1 MNGLKLWHYANGTDT
16 SRVMHKDFVSPIK
29 SIGHGITC
37 TADLENEEEVFKV
50 MLELSQDV
58 GHRLRV
64 HDLAARGVQI
74 FLRGNDLFGSQFQCK
89 LPFKTQLPSE
99 LAAAGFRL
107 FQDRYH
113 WDKNVRAVCI
123 RATDLT
129 SQRDVEQLSMF
140 VDNER
145 RERRER
151 LEDAVEEVRR
161 RYGKKSLTY
170 AVLMGNLKMPNDG
183 RDIVRMPSPMYQ

>member
-1 MNGLKLWHYANGTDT
+1 MY
-16 SRVMHKDFVSPIK
+16 
-29 SIGHGITC
+29 
-37 TADLENEEEVFKV
+37 
-50 MLELSQDV
+50 
-58 GHRLRV
+58 
-64 HDLAARGVQI
+64 
-74 FLRGNDLFGSQFQCK
+74 FLRPWIFYVSIILTRTISVARCRMLFIA
-89 LPFKTQLPSE
+89 P
-99 LAAAGFRL
+99 
-107 FQDRYH
+107 
-113 WDKNVRAVCI
+113 KNVRAVCI

-129 SQRDVEQLSMF
+129 SQRDAEQLSMF

-145 RERRER
+145 RDRRER